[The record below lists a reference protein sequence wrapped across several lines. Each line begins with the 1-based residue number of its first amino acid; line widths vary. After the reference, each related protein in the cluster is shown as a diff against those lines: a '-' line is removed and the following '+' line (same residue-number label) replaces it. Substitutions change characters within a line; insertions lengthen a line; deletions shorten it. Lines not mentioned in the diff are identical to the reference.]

1 MASLPPVP
9 LGTPSGDNINMWADW
24 YSRIRDLLNG
34 GLNIRWDALDK
45 TGSQL
50 SDIATRP
57 HSQLQSIQ
65 GSSDAYHVSSTQYT
79 WLSGLSHNGLNTL
92 QGGTTNEYYHLTSAQ
107 YSDIGYLGNLKLNS
121 KAGDPT
127 TSDITAGAAKLYK
140 NTSTSAVK
148 LWVNDGG
155 TLKSVTLT

>member
-24 YSRIRDLLNG
+24 YNRIRDLLNG

-65 GSSDAYHVSSTQYT
+65 GSSDAYHISSTQYT
-79 WLSGLSHNGLNTL
+79 
-92 QGGTTNEYYHLTSAQ
+92 
-107 YSDIGYLGNLKLNS
+107 DIGFLGNLKLNS

-127 TSDITAGAAKLYK
+127 TSDISSGTAKLYK